1 MDDIIQDLQELEKE
15 EGQAEQ
21 PVEETPA
28 EQPAESAD
36 KTDVAD
42 QLAEEEPKQEETPAE
57 QPEEPAQEPVA
68 EPEHSETLITEKE
81 SEPILGKFKTQDDLI
96 KAYQNLEKQLTKK
109 SQQVAETAKVQS
121 DDFDKAIREKE
132 QAVAWELL
140 NNAMTTITD
149 QQQHKD
155 ALYALEMYKRTGNEE
170 FLKTARGFL
179 DPRLDERLNYQFRDA
194 SAAIRQEM
202 NAYRD
207 EIELQPVKQALEELE
222 GEDPEW
228 LSEETHQ
235 NLIVEAIKLNR
246 KVDVKS
252 VKAMIKAVEEKAVE
266 RYKSTEAKRLAQEAE
281 RKPVPSVK
289 TPERQ
294 EPVKQKKD
302 WREMTIAE
310 QLAEEMAD
318 EE

>member
-57 QPEEPAQEPVA
+57 QPTEPAQEPVA
-68 EPEHSETLITEKE
+68 EPEPQPEP
-81 SEPILGKFKTQDDLI
+81 EPILGKFKTQDDLI

-121 DDFDKAIREKE
+121 DDFDKLVQDNISNA
-132 QAVAWELL
+132 AWGLI
-140 NNAMTTITD
+140 NNAVNTIVD
-149 QQQHKD
+149 PEQHKE
-155 ALYALEMYKRTGNEE
+155 ALYALEMYKRTGDGVHLE
-170 FLKTARGFL
+170 KARGFL
-179 DPRLDERLNYQFRDA
+179 DPRVDRRLEVDFMNQ
-194 SAAIRQEM
+194 SAAIRQEA
-202 NAYRD
+202 NKYRD
-207 EIELQPVKQALEELE
+207 EIEMQPVREALEELE
-222 GEDPEW
+222 EEDPDW
-228 LSEETHQ
+228 LAEETHQ

-289 TPERQ
+289 TAERP
-294 EPVKQKKD
+294 EPVKPKKD
-302 WREMTIAE
+302 WQEMSIAE
-310 QLAEEMAD
+310 QLKEEFGLED
-318 EE
+318 

>member
-21 PVEETPA
+21 PVEDTPA
-28 EQPAESAD
+28 EQPTEPTEPTTA
-36 KTDVAD
+36 
-42 QLAEEEPKQEETPAE
+42 EEPKQEEAPAEQPAE
-57 QPEEPAQEPVA
+57 QPEEPAQEPVV
-68 EPEHSETLITEKE
+68 EPEHSETLIPEKE

-222 GEDPEW
+222 DEDPEW

-235 NLIVEAIKLNR
+235 NLIIEAIKLNR

-266 RYKSTEAKRLAQEAE
+266 SYKSTEAKRLAQEAE

>member
-1 MDDIIQDLQELEKE
+1 MDDIIQDLQELEKD

-28 EQPAESAD
+28 EQPTEPTEPTTA
-36 KTDVAD
+36 
-42 QLAEEEPKQEETPAE
+42 EEPKQEETPAE
-57 QPEEPAQEPVA
+57 QPAEQPEEPAQESVA
-68 EPEHSETLITEKE
+68 EPERSETLITEKE

-121 DDFDKAIREKE
+121 DDFDKLVQDNISNI
-132 QAVAWELL
+132 AWGLI
-140 NNAMTTITD
+140 NNAVNTITD
-149 QQQHKD
+149 PEHHKE
-155 ALYALEMYKRTGNEE
+155 ALYALEMYRRTGDGSHLE
-170 FLKTARGFL
+170 KARGFL
-179 DPRLDERLNYQFRDA
+179 DPRIDRRLEVDFMNQ
-194 SAAIRQEM
+194 SAAIRQEA
-202 NAYRD
+202 NKYRD

-222 GEDPEW
+222 DEDPEW
-228 LSEETHQ
+228 LAEETHQ
-235 NLIVEAIKLNR
+235 NLIAEAIKLNR

-266 RYKSTEAKRLAQEAE
+266 RYKATEAKRLAQEAE